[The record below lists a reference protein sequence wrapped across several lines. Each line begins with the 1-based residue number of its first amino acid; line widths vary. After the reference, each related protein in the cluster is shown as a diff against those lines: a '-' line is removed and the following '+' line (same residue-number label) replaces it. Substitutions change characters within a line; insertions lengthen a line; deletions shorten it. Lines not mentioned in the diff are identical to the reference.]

1 MAVESTGEGR
11 ESLQV
16 VQSDTLDLVDQFRQG
31 SESAAEELFD
41 RFAGRLAALAAA
53 QLPTRLSRR
62 LDSEDIVQSVFRSF
76 FLAAKEPRYV
86 LTRSGDL
93 WRLLVA
99 MTINKLHGQVAFHS
113 AQKRNVA
120 REEGP
125 EVDLDRIATPLLQRE
140 PTAEEAVALSDLLE
154 EATSDLDS
162 RRCRVLE
169 LRLQEFSYEEIAAE
183 VGLSER
189 TVRRYLDQ
197 FRQRLYTMLFD
208 PNYAAPR
215 SVKKAT

>member
-1 MAVESTGEGR
+1 MPNESAGEGR
-11 ESLQV
+11 NRLSV
-16 VQSDTLDLVDQFRQG
+16 VQPDTIELVDQFRQG
-31 SESAAEELFD
+31 SESAAEQLFD
-41 RFAGRLAALAAA
+41 RFAGRLASLAAA
-53 QLPTRLSRR
+53 QLPSRISRR

-76 FLAAKEPRYV
+76 FSAAKEPRYV

-99 MTINKLHGQVAFHS
+99 MTINKLHGQIVFHS
-113 AQKRNVA
+113 AQKRNFA
-120 REEGP
+120 REDRSN
-125 EVDLDRIATPLLQRE
+125 VDLDCISNPFLQRE

-162 RRCRVLE
+162 KRCRVLE
-169 LRLQEFSYEEIAAE
+169 LRLQEFSYEEIASE

-197 FRQRLYTMLFD
+197 FRERLRSMLFD
-208 PNYAAPR
+208 PSNASSG